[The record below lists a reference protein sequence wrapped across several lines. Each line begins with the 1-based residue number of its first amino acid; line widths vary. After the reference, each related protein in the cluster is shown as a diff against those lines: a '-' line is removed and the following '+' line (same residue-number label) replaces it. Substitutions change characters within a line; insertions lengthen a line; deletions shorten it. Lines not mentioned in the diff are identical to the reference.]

1 MIYPIVIYGNAV
13 LKKVAEPIDKNYPE
27 LPTLIDDMFKTLTK
41 AEGVGLAAPQ
51 IGLSIRL
58 FIIDLSPLAEEK
70 PEFKNYKKVF
80 INPVILEYSDEEK
93 TAEEGC
99 LSLPGLSENVRRSVS
114 VKMNYFDENWVEHT
128 EIFSDFP
135 ARAIQHE
142 YDHLEG
148 HVYTDKISLI
158 RKQFI
163 SKKLQA
169 ITKGKFSCRYKVKI

>member
-13 LKKVAEPIDKNYPE
+13 LKKVATEIDKDYPE
-27 LPTLIDDMFKTLTK
+27 LQTLIDDMFKTLQK

-58 FIIDLSPLAEEK
+58 FIIDLEPLK
-70 PEFKNYKKVF
+70 DDHPEFKGYKKVF
-80 INPVILEYSDEEK
+80 INPTILEYSDEEN

-114 VKMNYFDENWVEHT
+114 IKIRYFDENWVEHT
-128 EIFSDFP
+128 DVFKDFP

-148 HVYTDKISLI
+148 HVYTDRISLI
-158 RKQFI
+158 RRQMV
-163 SKKLQA
+163 SKKLA
-169 ITKGKFSCRYKVKI
+169 ALTKGKFECRYKFKL